1 MFSFICILHH
11 QEFLISGLLLKHE
24 KEKKTKFFVFI
35 IFLHSFFFLQLQV
48 LDSVNTQTGNKY
60 SKLTAVKY
68 GSQVVAG
75 TNYFVK
81 VWFLTVFPMT
91 LPFNPFCKLLQ
102 NVITSIKILYINTIL
117 HAEILSKKIY
127 LIHVFMVIY
136 LTNLTHLNLWNP

>member
-1 MFSFICILHH
+1 M
-11 QEFLISGLLLKHE
+11 K
-24 KEKKTKFFVFI
+24 KKTKTKILCVFI
-35 IFLHSFFFLQLQV
+35 IFLHSFFLQLQV

-81 VWFLTVFPMT
+81 VWFLTDFPMT
-91 LPFNPFCKLLQ
+91 LPFNPFINYWKLLQ
-102 NVITSIKILYINTIL
+102 IFITSIKILYINTIL
-117 HAEILSKKIY
+117 HAEILSTKIY

-136 LTNLTHLNLWNP
+136 LTNLTHLNLWNS